1 MKKSF
6 RTIFLIVFVLL
17 FQFCKVN
24 DPWPDP
30 TPEAYGTPFDG
41 IPEVENMILYEV
53 NTRAFGPTHDFEA
66 VIQQLDSIALLGV
79 NVLWLMPIHPI
90 GEVQS
95 VNSPYSVKDY
105 EAINPEFGDIF
116 QLRQLSDSA
125 HARGMAVI
133 LDWVANH
140 TAWDHEWIEAHPDWY
155 TQDSDGNIIHP
166 AGTNWMDVADLNYM
180 SYDMRAEMI
189 RSMEYWIYEANIDGF
204 RCDYA
209 DGVPFSFWLDAW
221 TALREIPG
229 RKLIFL
235 AEGKRKDHFTAGFDL
250 CFSWDFYGITKQV
263 FSGSPATQILP
274 VHHEEYQNTPTGK
287 HWLRFTTN
295 HDESAWDATPI
306 ELFNGD
312 KGALAASVISIFT
325 GGVPLIYG
333 SQEVGTAQ
341 TIPFFSQSSI
351 DWSNNPELLNSYR
364 SILSFYR
371 TSNTAK
377 SPNITE
383 FSTEDLFC
391 ILKEESENDLLIMV
405 NVRNS
410 QQDFILPNE
419 LHGSNWIDG
428 QSQESFSLSSEI
440 SLQPYEYLLLVR

>member
-1 MKKSF
+1 MKRSF
-6 RTIFLIVFVLL
+6 RSIFLIGFVLV

-24 DPWPDP
+24 DPWPEP
-30 TPEAYGTPFDG
+30 TPEPYGTPFHGVPDTED
-41 IPEVENMILYEV
+41 IIMYEV
-53 NTRAFGPTHDFEA
+53 NTRAFGPTHDLEA

-79 NVLWLMPIHPI
+79 NVIWLMPIHPI
-90 GEVQS
+90 GTIQS

-105 EAINPEFGDIF
+105 EAVNPELGDLF
-116 QLRQLSDSA
+116 TLRRLTDSA
-125 HARGMAVI
+125 HAKGMAVI

-155 TQDSDGNIIHP
+155 TNDSDGNIIHP

-221 TALREIPG
+221 TALREIPD

-235 AEGKRKDHFTAGFDL
+235 AEGKRKDHFTAGFDM

-274 VHHEEYQNTPTGK
+274 VHHAEYQSTPLGK

-306 ELFNGD
+306 ELFTGE

-351 DWSNNPELLNSYR
+351 DWSNNPELLSNYR
-364 SILSFYR
+364 QILSYYR
-371 TSNTAK
+371 NATIAK
-377 SPNITE
+377 ATTISDY
-383 FSTEDLFC
+383 SSEDVFC
-391 ILKEESENDLLIMV
+391 ILKEESGKDLLIMV
-405 NVRNS
+405 NVRNTE
-410 QQDFILPNE
+410 QVFTVPGE
-419 LHGSNWIDG
+419 LQGNNWIEG
-428 QSQESFSLSSEI
+428 PSSHNLSVTSEMN
-440 SLQPYEYLLLVR
+440 LAPYAILLLER